1 MNKQFGINALPDN
14 TLTQIF
20 LRKVEK
26 QDLSAIVTIENQVQ
40 ITPWSY
46 SVLELSILT
55 DEFYWVAVDQDQ
67 NKVVGFL
74 ICAIYS
80 PDADLTN
87 FGVACEYQNQGI
99 GSKLLNNLWLYL
111 NSKQIEKVTLEV
123 RVSNSGAIKLYQRN
137 NFVVVDKRKKYYRK
151 NLDNEYEDC
160 LIMTKYF

>member
-14 TLTQIF
+14 TLKQIF

-111 NSKQIEKVTLEV
+111 KSKQIEKVTLEV

-137 NFVVVDKRKKYYRK
+137 NFVVVGKRKKYYRK

>member
-111 NSKQIEKVTLEV
+111 KSKQIEKVTLEV

-137 NFVVVDKRKKYYRK
+137 NFVVVGKRKKYYRK